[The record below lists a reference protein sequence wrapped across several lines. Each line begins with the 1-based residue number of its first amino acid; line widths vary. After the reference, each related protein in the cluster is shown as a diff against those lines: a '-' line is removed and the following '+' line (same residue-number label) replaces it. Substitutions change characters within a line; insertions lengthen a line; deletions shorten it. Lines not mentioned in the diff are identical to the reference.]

1 MKAKELTLNAILI
14 ALTIIILFLN
24 NIMPISTFTFL
35 TIASL
40 LIPIAIIRASVMSA
54 FLVYISSSIL
64 GFLLLPKN
72 IVILY
77 FIFFGIYGIIK
88 YYLEKINKYY
98 LELILKLIFFNI
110 ILFISFFFLSQ
121 FINVNQNKMPQY
133 LLFLIAQAAFLI
145 YDYALTVLISWY
157 LSQIHKRI

>member
-24 NIMPISTFTFL
+24 NIMPISTLTFL
-35 TIASL
+35 TISSL
-40 LIPIAIIRASVMSA
+40 LVPIAIIRGSLRGA
-54 FLVYISSSIL
+54 FLVYIGSSIL
-64 GFLLLPKN
+64 GFLLLPKD
-72 IVILY
+72 IVLFY

-88 YYLEKINKYY
+88 HYIEKLNKFYLEV
-98 LELILKLIFFNI
+98 ILKLIFFNI
-110 ILFISFFFLSQ
+110 ILLISYFFLNE
-121 FINVNQNKMPQY
+121 FININENNLPLY
-133 LLFLIAQAAFLI
+133 ALFILGQAAFLI

>member
-98 LELILKLIFFNI
+98 L
-110 ILFISFFFLSQ
+110 
-121 FINVNQNKMPQY
+121 
-133 LLFLIAQAAFLI
+133 
-145 YDYALTVLISWY
+145 
-157 LSQIHKRI
+157 